1 MNKSNLESFVINKH
15 AHILFI
21 ANPYKK
27 KPNKQQNL
35 CHEFYK
41 TRNEMKRNKCM
52 VRCFMELVGKTFF
65 HYMELDTF
73 MFNVVYTEG
82 VEHAYVTLF
91 DWYQT

>member
-41 TRNEMKRNKCM
+41 TRNETKQIYGPLLHGTGWENI
-52 VRCFMELVGKTFF
+52 FPLYGT
-65 HYMELDTF
+65 
-73 MFNVVYTEG
+73 
-82 VEHAYVTLF
+82 
-91 DWYQT
+91 

>member
-27 KPNKQQNL
+27 NQTSNKTYVMNFTKP
-35 CHEFYK
+35 E
-41 TRNEMKRNKCM
+41 TKRNKSM

-82 VEHAYVTLF
+82 VEHTYVNLF